1 MRVGG
6 RDIDIHHLMSKY
18 AGKTDVPRGTR
29 PQTMSPSPAPD
40 QDDSGPPPRASL
52 PWLTP
57 VPGAPGLPVVLQLGG
72 ARCLVVG
79 GGRVGARRARE
90 LAREGASVTVVAPE
104 VDPALAE
111 LAPGDPAPARAEAGG
126 GTVECRVRPYR
137 PGEASSYHLVVA
149 ATGVAAT
156 DRTVV
161 ADALAAGVLVS
172 SADGAHPGNVSF
184 PAVHRDGAV
193 TVAVSTGGLS
203 PALAVWL
210 RSRIAS
216 SLGPGLAALAE
227 VASEARETL
236 RRTGAPAGSV
246 DWGSA
251 FDEVAPLVAAGRMD
265 EARALLV
272 ARGAGAQGATGEPGG
287 AGDDSVGSAP

>member
-1 MRVGG
+1 M
-6 RDIDIHHLMSKY
+6 
-18 AGKTDVPRGTR
+18 
-29 PQTMSPSPAPD
+29 
-40 QDDSGPPPRASL
+40 
-52 PWLTP
+52 
-57 VPGAPGLPVVLQLGG
+57 
-72 ARCLVVG
+72 VG

-90 LAREGASVTVVAPE
+90 LARSGASVTVVAPE
-104 VDPALAE
+104 VDPTLAE

-161 ADALAAGVLVS
+161 ADALAAGVVVS
-172 SADGAHPGNVSF
+172 SADAAHPGNLSL

-193 TVAVSTGGLS
+193 LVAVSTGGLS

-227 VASEARETL
+227 LASEGARPCAAPARRPGRSTGARRSTKWHRSSPRVEWTRHGPCWSPAARGRKVR
-236 RRTGAPAGSV
+236 RRTRRTQ
-246 DWGSA
+246 W
-251 FDEVAPLVAAGRMD
+251 R
-265 EARALLV
+265 R
-272 ARGAGAQGATGEPGG
+272 
-287 AGDDSVGSAP
+287 

>member
-1 MRVGG
+1 
-6 RDIDIHHLMSKY
+6 
-18 AGKTDVPRGTR
+18 
-29 PQTMSPSPAPD
+29 MSPRPTPD

-52 PWLTP
+52 PWPTP
-57 VPGAPGLPVVLQLGG
+57 VPGAPGLPVVLSLAG

-90 LAREGASVTVVAPE
+90 LAGSGALVTVVAPE
-104 VDPALAE
+104 IDPTLTE
-111 LAPGDPAPARAEAGG
+111 LA
-126 GTVECRVRPYR
+126 ECRVRPYR
-137 PGEASSYHLVVA
+137 PGEASTYHLVVA

-156 DRTVV
+156 DRGVV
-161 ADALAAGVLVS
+161 ADALSAGVLVS
-172 SADGAHPGNVSF
+172 SADGAHPGNVSL

-193 TVAVSTGGLS
+193 TVAVSTSGAS

-210 RSRIAS
+210 RSRIAG
-216 SLGPGLAALAE
+216 SLGPGVAALADL
-227 VASEARETL
+227 ASEARETL

-246 DWGSA
+246 DWDSA

-265 EARALLV
+265 EARTLLL
-272 ARGAGAQGATGEPGG
+272 AHCAGDQRAVGEPGD

>member
-1 MRVGG
+1 
-6 RDIDIHHLMSKY
+6 
-18 AGKTDVPRGTR
+18 
-29 PQTMSPSPAPD
+29 MSPRPAPD
-40 QDDSGPPPRASL
+40 QDASGPPPRASL
-52 PWLTP
+52 PWPAP
-57 VPGAPGLPVVLQLGG
+57 VPGAPGLPVVLQLAG

-90 LAREGASVTVVAPE
+90 LAASGASVTVVAPE
-104 VDPALAE
+104 IDPALAE
-111 LAPGDPAPARAEAGG
+111 LA
-126 GTVECRVRPYR
+126 ECRFRPYR

-172 SADGAHPGNVSF
+172 SADATHPGNVTL

-216 SLGPGLAALAE
+216 SLGPGLEELAE
-227 VASEARETL
+227 LASEARETL

-246 DWGSA
+246 DWDSA

-265 EARALLV
+265 EARALLLARTEG
-272 ARGAGAQGATGEPGG
+272 ARGAAGEPGG
-287 AGDDSVGSAP
+287 EGDDSVGSAP